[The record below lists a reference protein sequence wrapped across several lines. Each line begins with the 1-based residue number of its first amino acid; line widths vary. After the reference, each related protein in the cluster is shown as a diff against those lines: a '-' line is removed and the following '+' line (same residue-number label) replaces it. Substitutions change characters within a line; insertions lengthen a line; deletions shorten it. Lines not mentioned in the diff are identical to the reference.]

1 VRSTTPYKNKL
12 KKKKRR
18 KEEEDLDGSIPS

>member
-1 VRSTTPYKNKL
+1 VMSTTPYKNKL
-12 KKKKRR
+12 KKKKGR

>member
-1 VRSTTPYKNKL
+1 VMSTTPYKNKL

>member
-1 VRSTTPYKNKL
+1 MSTTPYKNKL

-18 KEEEDLDGSIPS
+18 KEEEEDLDGSIPS